1 MVTRLPQREW
11 ATVMSELIET
21 EGWKLLVEEWRHDLQ
36 SLNQVK
42 EITDND
48 HLNFVKGRIEEI
60 TSILDLPKNRCG
72 ECLITSVLMDISLKH
87 SLMSMIKA
95 SFLAKPVA
103 RIHSVF

>member
-21 EGWKLLVEEWRHDLQ
+21 EGWKLLVEEWKHDLQ

-48 HLNFVKGRIEEI
+48 HLNFVKGQIEEI
-60 TSILDLPKNRCG
+60 TSILDLPNTVKK
-72 ECLITSVLMDISLKH
+72 ELQ
-87 SLMSMIKA
+87 
-95 SFLAKPVA
+95 
-103 RIHSVF
+103 RIDEENV

>member
-21 EGWKLLVEEWRHDLQ
+21 EGWKLLVEEWEHDLK

-48 HLNFVKGRIEEI
+48 HLNFVKGQIEEI
-60 TSILDLPKNRCG
+60 TSILNLPNTVKKELQKIDAEN
-72 ECLITSVLMDISLKH
+72 V
-87 SLMSMIKA
+87 
-95 SFLAKPVA
+95 
-103 RIHSVF
+103 

>member
-21 EGWKLLVEEWRHDLQ
+21 EGWKLLVEEWEHDLK

-48 HLNFVKGRIEEI
+48 HLNFVKGQIEEI
-60 TSILDLPKNRCG
+60 TSILDLPNTVKK
-72 ECLITSVLMDISLKH
+72 ELQ
-87 SLMSMIKA
+87 
-95 SFLAKPVA
+95 
-103 RIHSVF
+103 RIDEENV

>member
-48 HLNFVKGRIEEI
+48 HLNFVKGQIEEI
-60 TSILDLPKNRCG
+60 TSILNLPNTVKK
-72 ECLITSVLMDISLKH
+72 ELQ
-87 SLMSMIKA
+87 
-95 SFLAKPVA
+95 
-103 RIHSVF
+103 RIDAENV

>member
-48 HLNFVKGRIEEI
+48 HLNFVKGQIEEI
-60 TSILDLPKNRCG
+60 TSILDLPNTVKK
-72 ECLITSVLMDISLKH
+72 ELQ
-87 SLMSMIKA
+87 
-95 SFLAKPVA
+95 
-103 RIHSVF
+103 RIDAENV

>member
-60 TSILDLPKNRCG
+60 PSILDLPNTVKK
-72 ECLITSVLMDISLKH
+72 ELQ
-87 SLMSMIKA
+87 
-95 SFLAKPVA
+95 
-103 RIHSVF
+103 RIDEENV

>member
-42 EITDND
+42 KITDND
-48 HLNFVKGRIEEI
+48 HLNFVKGQIEEI
-60 TSILDLPKNRCG
+60 TSILDLPNTVKK
-72 ECLITSVLMDISLKH
+72 ELQ
-87 SLMSMIKA
+87 
-95 SFLAKPVA
+95 
-103 RIHSVF
+103 RIDAENV

>member
-42 EITDND
+42 EIRDND
-48 HLNFVKGRIEEI
+48 HLNFVKGQIEEI
-60 TSILDLPKNRCG
+60 TLILDLPNTVKK
-72 ECLITSVLMDISLKH
+72 ELQ
-87 SLMSMIKA
+87 
-95 SFLAKPVA
+95 
-103 RIHSVF
+103 RIDAENV

>member
-42 EITDND
+42 EIRDND
-48 HLNFVKGRIEEI
+48 HLNFVKGQIEEI
-60 TSILDLPKNRCG
+60 TSILDLPNTVKK
-72 ECLITSVLMDISLKH
+72 ELQ
-87 SLMSMIKA
+87 
-95 SFLAKPVA
+95 
-103 RIHSVF
+103 RIDEENV

>member
-21 EGWKLLVEEWRHDLQ
+21 EGWKLLVEEWEHDLK

-48 HLNFVKGRIEEI
+48 HLNFVKGQIEEI
-60 TSILDLPKNRCG
+60 TSILNLPNTVKK
-72 ECLITSVLMDISLKH
+72 ELQ
-87 SLMSMIKA
+87 
-95 SFLAKPVA
+95 
-103 RIHSVF
+103 RIDAENV

>member
-21 EGWKLLVEEWRHDLQ
+21 EGWKLLVEEWKHDLQ

-48 HLNFVKGRIEEI
+48 HLNFVKGQIEEI
-60 TSILDLPKNRCG
+60 TSILDLPNTVKK
-72 ECLITSVLMDISLKH
+72 ELQ
-87 SLMSMIKA
+87 
-95 SFLAKPVA
+95 
-103 RIHSVF
+103 RIDDENV

>member
-60 TSILDLPKNRCG
+60 TSILDLPNTVKK
-72 ECLITSVLMDISLKH
+72 ELQ
-87 SLMSMIKA
+87 
-95 SFLAKPVA
+95 
-103 RIHSVF
+103 RIDEENV

>member
-21 EGWKLLVEEWRHDLQ
+21 EGWKLLVEEWKHDLQ

-48 HLNFVKGRIEEI
+48 HLNFVKGQIE
-60 TSILDLPKNRCG
+60 
-72 ECLITSVLMDISLKH
+72 
-87 SLMSMIKA
+87 
-95 SFLAKPVA
+95 
-103 RIHSVF
+103 

>member
-48 HLNFVKGRIEEI
+48 HLNFVKGQIEEI
-60 TSILDLPKNRCG
+60 TSILDLPNTVKK
-72 ECLITSVLMDISLKH
+72 ELQ
-87 SLMSMIKA
+87 
-95 SFLAKPVA
+95 
-103 RIHSVF
+103 RIDEENV

>member
-21 EGWKLLVEEWRHDLQ
+21 EGGKLLVEEWKHDLQ

-48 HLNFVKGRIEEI
+48 HLNFVKGQIEEI
-60 TSILDLPKNRCG
+60 TSILDLPNTVKK
-72 ECLITSVLMDISLKH
+72 ELQ
-87 SLMSMIKA
+87 
-95 SFLAKPVA
+95 
-103 RIHSVF
+103 RIDEENV